1 MSKLHEKIGKWL
13 IKVGVALI
21 VVLIAVQIGIYQGRK
36 MERTDRLKSQLPQI
50 NALIRSDGYC
60 GRLSQRDGRLR
71 IVYSLADLKAIGP
84 SAPRN
89 LRIQP
94 SSMAAMR

>member
-1 MSKLHEKIGKWL
+1 MDKIGKWL
-13 IKVGVALI
+13 IKVAVFLI
-21 VVLIAVQIGIYQGRK
+21 VVLVAVQIGIYQGRK
-36 MERTDRLKSQLPQI
+36 MERTDRLKSQLPSI
-50 NALIRSDGYC
+50 NALLHSDGYY
-60 GRLSQRDGRLR
+60 GRLTHRDGRLR
-71 IVYSLADLKAIGP
+71 IVYLLADLKAIGP